1 MKKLLSILLTCTL
14 FGGMAACGEATV
26 QPTETTTTETVA
38 TAVALTG
45 QEKEILA
52 QRREAVV
59 QKMRDLTTFLWRS
72 DVDITYS
79 KQRQSNG
86 LENDDPKN
94 VITLKAGRLY
104 RGLPYTHG
112 GGSMYDWQLFC
123 HRDRA
128 EVLRPGAL
136 YRPPGAGCDARRP

>member
-1 MKKLLSILLTCTL
+1 MKRKLLTMLLTCTL
-14 FGGMAACGEATV
+14 LFGMAGCGETAA
-26 QPTETTTTETVA
+26 QPTETSA
-38 TAVALTG
+38 QNTASAAELT
-45 QEKEILA
+45 QEQQQILA
-52 QRREAVV
+52 QRRAAVV
-59 QKMRDLTTFLWRS
+59 QKMRDMTTFLWRT
-72 DVDITYS
+72 DVDIIYS

-86 LENDDPKN
+86 LEADDPKN

-136 YRPPGAGCDARRP
+136 YRPPGAGRDARRP